1 MILRLFLCSGL
12 PQVVIYSNL
21 VRIIR
26 LKYMMQLTVRMDENA
41 HSVVSRGQTTDREIQ
56 CKNTIKNEN
65 AKRVDLNNKT

>member
-12 PQVVIYSNL
+12 PQVVICSNL

-26 LKYMMQLTVRMDENA
+26 LKYTMQLTVRMDENA
-41 HSVVSRGQTTDREIQ
+41 HSVVSRGQTNDREIQ
-56 CKNTIKNEN
+56 RKNTIKNEK